1 MKKQPTEWEKIF
13 IIDETNR
20 TYFPKYANN
29 SKKKKKTTTTTKKK
43 TQKND
48 RRYKWTSFQRRHTGG
63 Q

>member
-20 TYFPKYANN
+20 TYFQKYANN
-29 SKKKKKTTTTTKKK
+29 SKKNKKQQQQKKK
-43 TQKND
+43 QKND